1 MQLMRR
7 RQATHTA
14 TSFQYSLLIGSTP
27 KRVLTAFFEPRAL
40 AMWWQAARSV
50 TTPKPMGV
58 FAVEWQPSEEV
69 DEVLGRLGGVFHGT
83 VIEYVEG
90 AEFFVADAW
99 WIPPE
104 GEPIGP
110 MALEVTCAVEGPA
123 CRLRVRQSGF
133 EDTSRWMRYYD
144 VMSRSWVSSLSAL
157 KEIIEARKP

>member
-14 TSFQYSLLIGSTP
+14 TSFQYSLLISSTP
-27 KRVLTAFFEPRAL
+27 KRVLAAFFEPRAL

-104 GEPIGP
+104 GEPVGP

-133 EDTSRWMRYYD
+133 EDTPRWMRYYE

>member
-1 MQLMRR
+1 
-7 RQATHTA
+7 
-14 TSFQYSLLIGSTP
+14 
-27 KRVLTAFFEPRAL
+27 VLAAFFEPRAL

-50 TTPKPMGV
+50 TTPRPMGV
-58 FAVEWQPSEEV
+58 FAVEWQPSGEV

-83 VIEYVEG
+83 VIEYVDG
-90 AEFFVADAW
+90 VEFFVADAW

-133 EDTSRWMRYYD
+133 EDTPRWMRYYD
-144 VMSRSWVSSLSAL
+144 VISRSWVSSLSAL

>member
-7 RQATHTA
+7 RQPSHSA
-14 TSFQYSLLIGSTP
+14 TSFQYSLLIASTP
-27 KRVLTAFFEPRAL
+27 TRVLAAFFEPRAL
-40 AMWWQAARSV
+40 GMWWQAARSV
-50 TTPKPMGV
+50 TTPRPMGV
-58 FAVEWQPSEEV
+58 FAIEWQPSGDV

-90 AEFFVADAW
+90 VEFFVADAW

-110 MALEVTCAVEGPA
+110 MALEVTCAAEGPA

-133 EDTSRWMRYYD
+133 EETPRWMRYYE

-157 KEIIEARKP
+157 KEIIEARKT